1 MSLWVLHDV
10 ATPHQTHKLRN
21 EQNAWLVCMLAW
33 YGMFSP
39 YRPLPV
45 AEVENFTIPLVAL
58 HIALWWFST
67 REREP
72 DDTDE

>member
-1 MSLWVLHDV
+1 
-10 ATPHQTHKLRN
+10 
-21 EQNAWLVCMLAW
+21 MLAW